1 VTRHLSNYLFCLA
14 VLISLAG
21 CYLPPNYAYG
31 NLFVLTSY
39 TSDSY
44 SVEVGACKGEI
55 LTLRWNVGEGKNPT
69 LMASPTQNIEP
80 QLPSR
85 VANSGEIQVTFK
97 DNVTISFTIDG
108 GQDYETE
115 RRIVAIPEGVCTG
128 FPLELRGAYA
138 GTLEQTVP
146 QVASLPHRFVVRWN
160 DGSDTLRAS
169 LVRSTGTAEPPEP
182 GTIFEMTCIPLDRED
197 TLTCVYDPAGD
208 VFLRLEGTV
217 NSTGYEGT
225 YQGVLEG
232 ATFQTSTSGTFKFI
246 KQ

>member
-85 VANSGEIQVTFK
+85 VANSGEIQV
-97 DNVTISFTIDG
+97 V
-108 GQDYETE
+108 
-115 RRIVAIPEGVCTG
+115 RV
-128 FPLELRGAYA
+128 FPSSY
-138 GTLEQTVP
+138 
-146 QVASLPHRFVVRWN
+146 
-160 DGSDTLRAS
+160 
-169 LVRSTGTAEPPEP
+169 AEPMREP
-182 GTIFEMTCIPLDRED
+182 SSKLCRKLLAC
-197 TLTCVYDPAGD
+197 LTD
-208 VFLRLEGTV
+208 L
-217 NSTGYEGT
+217 
-225 YQGVLEG
+225 
-232 ATFQTSTSGTFKFI
+232 
-246 KQ
+246 